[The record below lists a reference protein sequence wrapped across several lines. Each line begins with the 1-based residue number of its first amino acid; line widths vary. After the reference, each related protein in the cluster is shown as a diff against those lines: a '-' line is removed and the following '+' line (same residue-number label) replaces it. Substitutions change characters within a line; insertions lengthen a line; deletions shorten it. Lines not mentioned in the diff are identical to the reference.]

1 MGVSVSHQCLAL
13 VKGKLQKSSAVVQD
27 FHSLA
32 RQMEDKLTGK
42 EMEVWAMVAWS
53 IWNAR
58 NRFCFEKKRS
68 QPCDILHSAMSP
80 LQDYQ
85 RLTQHLAGQNHPTW
99 WGLSG
104 LRDVTSLYVNSG
116 PRKCKTLWGFPCS
129 FINEILS
136 SVSKKKKKKNIPLIH
151 RYILLHLNWMMNVI

>member
-58 NRFCFEKKRS
+58 NRFCFEKTQS
-68 QPCDILHSAMSP
+68 QPGDILHSAMSP

-85 RLTQHLAGQNHPTW
+85 RLTQHLAGQNHPT
-99 WGLSG
+99 
-104 LRDVTSLYVNSG
+104 
-116 PRKCKTLWGFPCS
+116 
-129 FINEILS
+129 
-136 SVSKKKKKKNIPLIH
+136 
-151 RYILLHLNWMMNVI
+151 